1 MDELQTCRTVAAV
14 TELDSFR
21 PRTHM
26 EAMLAVQ
33 AIACHHAAMDCF
45 KRACLPD
52 VPDDVAMRLRKTAVA
67 MMRAM
72 ENAAKAIDR
81 LKAKPVPVH
90 EPDGATG
97 DDAATATDTD
107 GVERAIASL
116 LPLERKPMD
125 DAFVRERIALAR
137 KIIMEERGIDG
148 DFPSE
153 DDPFSAEG
161 IRATLRANQQGR

>member
-1 MDELQTCRTVAAV
+1 MTSFWAAFWLNLLNV
-14 TELDSFR
+14 ICDS
-21 PRTHM
+21 P
-26 EAMLAVQ
+26 ADL
-33 AIACHHAAMDCF
+33 
-45 KRACLPD
+45 
-52 VPDDVAMRLRKTAVA
+52 PDDVAMRLRKTAVA

-97 DDAATATDTD
+97 DGATGDGAAAADTD

-148 DFPSE
+148 DFPVE